1 MRKNKDTKEKRS
13 SGIRRE
19 WVEWGVIIVVI
30 GGIYVS
36 GYHTEVI
43 GQLQRLLLLTGLR
56 QPDIEQVEN
65 SGVSARYDM
74 PMTTLAGDGTSL
86 AEFEGKTIFL
96 NFWATWCPPCIAEMP
111 NIQSLYESLDQEQD
125 IVFVM
130 VSLDEDRDKARAFM
144 QRKEYTLPVYFLEGR
159 RPGVYNST
167 IVPTTYVIDPDGNIA
182 LEERGMAKYDTDT
195 FREFLKGL

>member
-1 MRKNKDTKEKRS
+1 MGKNKDTKEKRS
-13 SGIRRE
+13 SRTRRE
-19 WVEWGVIIVVI
+19 WVEWGVILAII
-30 GGIYVS
+30 GGLYFS

-56 QPDIEQVEN
+56 QPNTEQIEKP
-65 SGVSARYDM
+65 SVSARYDI
-74 PMTTLAGDGTSL
+74 PITTLAGDPTSL
-86 AEFEGKTIFL
+86 SEFEGKTIFL

-111 NIQSLYESLDQEQD
+111 NIQSLYESLEQEEN

-130 VSLDEDRDKARAFM
+130 VSLDEDREKARAFM

-167 IVPTTYVIDPDGNIA
+167 VVPTTYVIDPDGNIA
-182 LEERGMAKYDTDT
+182 LEERGMAKYDTDR
-195 FREFLKGL
+195 FREFLRGL